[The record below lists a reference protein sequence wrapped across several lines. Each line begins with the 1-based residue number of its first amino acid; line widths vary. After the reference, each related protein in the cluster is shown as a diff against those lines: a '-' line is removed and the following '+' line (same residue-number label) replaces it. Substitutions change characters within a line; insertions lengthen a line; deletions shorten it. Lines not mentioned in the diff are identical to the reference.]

1 MLTPMLRY
9 LDGIRRR
16 ATRMFLTVAGIMVP
30 VMVLV
35 YVAERLGLVALAGQA
50 LAPAMAFMGLPAQ
63 AGIVWATTV
72 LTNIYGG
79 IAVIAALSGD
89 LRLTTAQIS
98 ALGAMMLFAHNLP
111 TEQAVV
117 RRAGASA
124 LLTGGLRLA
133 VGAAYGAAVAWGCR
147 LGGWL
152 QEPVSLA
159 WLSSN
164 GEARSGPPGVWPW
177 LLSSARSLL
186 LIWLVICVLVIVLDA
201 LERLGFTRWLTRRL
215 APVLR
220 LTGLTEAAAP
230 LTTIGMLMGL
240 AYGGALIIEAS
251 EREGYDR
258 RTLLLALCWLSLFH
272 AVLEDTLLIAALGAN
287 VWIILVLR
295 GLVTL
300 ALMMGLAALTRPH
313 TPWGRRLAQP
323 SV

>member
-1 MLTPMLRY
+1 MLHY
-9 LDGIRRR
+9 LNEIRRR
-16 ATRMFLTVAGIMVP
+16 ATRMFLTATTIMLP

-35 YVAERLGLVALAGQA
+35 YVAERLGLVALAGRA
-50 LAPAMAFMGLPAQ
+50 LQPAMAWIGLPAQ

-79 IAVIAALSGD
+79 IAVIAALSGE
-89 LRLTTAQIS
+89 LHLTTAQIS

-124 LLTGGLRLA
+124 LFTGGLRLV
-133 VGAAYGAAVAWGCR
+133 VGAAYGAAVAWACR

-159 WLSSN
+159 WLSS
-164 GEARSGPPGVWPW
+164 GGQARTGPLDVGPW
-177 LLSSARSLL
+177 LVSTARSLL
-186 LIWLVICVLVIVLDA
+186 LIWLIICVLVIVLDA
-201 LERLGFTRWLTRRL
+201 LQRLGFTRWLTRQL

-251 EREGYDR
+251 ERENYDR

-295 GLVTL
+295 GLTVL
-300 ALMMGLAALTRPH
+300 LIMMMLAAATQAHTR
-313 TPWGRRLAQP
+313 WGRRLARMP
-323 SV
+323 AP

>member
-1 MLTPMLRY
+1 MLAY
-9 LDGIRRR
+9 LNDIRRR
-16 ATRMFLTVAGIMVP
+16 ATHMFLTVAAIMLP

-35 YVAERLGLVALAGQA
+35 YVAERLGLVARAGEL
-50 LAPAMAFMGLPAQ
+50 LAPVMAWIGLPAQ
-63 AGIVWATTV
+63 AAIVWATTV
-72 LTNIYGG
+72 ITNIYGG
-79 IAVIAALSGD
+79 IAVIAALSGE
-89 LRLTTAQIS
+89 LHLTTAQIS

-124 LLTGGLRLA
+124 LFTGSLRLV
-133 VGAAYGAAVAWGCR
+133 VGVVYGAAVAWVCAW
-147 LGGWL
+147 GGWL

-159 WLSSN
+159 WLASS
-164 GEARSGPPGVWPW
+164 GDVHAGPPDVGPW
-177 LLSSARSLL
+177 LLSTARSML
-186 LIWLVICVLVIVLDA
+186 LIWLIICVLVVVLDA

-220 LTGLTEAAAP
+220 LTGLTERAAP

-251 EREGYDR
+251 EREDYDR

-287 VWIILVLR
+287 VWVILVLR
-295 GLVTL
+295 GAFVL
-300 ALMMGLAALTRPH
+300 ALMMLLAAATKPGTR
-313 TPWGRRLAQP
+313 WGRRLARAAAR
-323 SV
+323 

>member
-1 MLTPMLRY
+1 MLRY
-9 LDGIRRR
+9 LNTIVRR
-16 ATRMFLTVAGIMVP
+16 ATRMFLTVAAIMVP

-35 YVAERLGLVALAGQA
+35 YVAERLGLVRLAGEA
-50 LAPAMAFMGLPAQ
+50 LAPAMAFIGLPAQ

-72 LTNIYGG
+72 ITNIYGG

-89 LRLTTAQIS
+89 MQLSAAQMS

-124 LLTGGLRLA
+124 LLTASLRLV
-133 VGAAYGAAVAWGCR
+133 VGAAYGAAVAWICHW
-147 LGGWL
+147 GGWL
-152 QEPVSLA
+152 QEPISLA
-159 WLSSN
+159 WLATG
-164 GEARSGPPGVWPW
+164 GEARSGPPDVLPW
-177 LLSSARSLL
+177 LLATARALL
-186 LIWLVICVLVIVLDA
+186 LIWLIICVLVVLLDA
-201 LERLGFTRWLTRRL
+201 LERLGFTRWLTRKL

-251 EREGYDR
+251 ERENYDR

-287 VWIILVLR
+287 IWIILVLR
-295 GLVTL
+295 GLVVL
-300 ALMMGLAALTRPH
+300 LIMMGLAAATGPH
-313 TPWGRRLAQP
+313 TRWGRRLAQGQHKAA
-323 SV
+323 